1 MTHSE
6 LDGPGSR
13 AGTRAGR
20 SIAAVRGIAAWAE
33 ASIHRRIV
41 AASVRVGT
49 ANLIARSAFALRE
62 LTIAFVLGT
71 SPRLGAFL
79 LAALIPT
86 YLAQVIGSALPMAFI
101 PAFIHVRQS
110 AGAEAAKHLL
120 GGATILVAVFLA
132 FLTIL
137 VLGFFPFYLDL
148 VAPLFAATDR
158 QLAIHLV
165 WVLAPFAILRGLSA
179 LWGATLNA
187 DRGFLL
193 PALTTALTPLVGTV
207 ALLLFR
213 GSGVEALAWAMVI
226 GMAGEAIGTAAV
238 LRAKGTSIRLMWSGY
253 AAPLR
258 QFVRQFM
265 PMIAGNAILA
275 MTLVVDQSMAA
286 RVSPASVSI
295 LYYANLL
302 VLFPVTVAG
311 AALGTA
317 ALPYASEMVTAKRWE
332 ELQRMIAVFIRYVA
346 LATIPLTIAF
356 VVFAPTV
363 VWLVLYRGAFTLS
376 DGSGVTA
383 VTRYLAPMIPFY
395 LGATVVIQVSSALRR
410 TDILLWA
417 AVAGFV
423 LKLALN
429 YALMS
434 VMGLPGIGLSTTLS
448 YAATMTVTL
457 ILCRRALQARAH
469 ARESLLA

>member
-6 LDGPGSR
+6 LGDPGSR
-13 AGTRAGR
+13 AGTRVGR
-20 SIAAVRGIAAWAE
+20 SIAAVRGIATWAE
-33 ASIHRRIV
+33 ASVHRRIL
-41 AASVRVGT
+41 AASVRVGS
-49 ANLIARSAFALRE
+49 ANLIARGAFALRE

-110 AGAEAAKHLL
+110 AGAEAAKQLL
-120 GGATILVAVFLA
+120 GDATIVIAGLLGV
-132 FLTIL
+132 LTVL
-137 VLGFFPFYLDL
+137 VLAFFPFYLDL
-148 VAPLFAATDR
+148 VAPRFAAADR
-158 QLAIHLV
+158 QLATDLV

-187 DRGFLL
+187 DRVFVL
-193 PALTTALTPLVGTV
+193 PALTPALTPLVGTV

-213 GSGVEALAWAMVI
+213 RSGVEALAWAMVI
-226 GMAGEAIGTAAV
+226 GMAGEAIGTAGI
-238 LRAKGTSIRLMWSGY
+238 LRAKGTRIRLMWSGY

-275 MTLVVDQSMAA
+275 MTVVVDQSMAA
-286 RVSPASVSI
+286 RLSPASVSI

-317 ALPYASEMVTAKRWE
+317 TLPYASEMVAAKRWDD
-332 ELQRMIAVFIRYVA
+332 LRRMIAVFMRYVA
-346 LATIPLTIAF
+346 LATIPFAVAF
-356 VVFAPTV
+356 VAFAPTV
-363 VWLVLYRGAFTLS
+363 VWLIFYRGAFTLS
-376 DGSGVTA
+376 DASEVTA
-383 VTRYLAPMIPFY
+383 VVRYLAPMIPFY
-395 LGATVVIQVSSALRR
+395 LGATAVIQVSSALRR
-410 TDILLWA
+410 TEILLWA

-429 YALMS
+429 FALIS

-469 ARESLLA
+469 QQESLSA

>member
-1 MTHSE
+1 
-6 LDGPGSR
+6 
-13 AGTRAGR
+13 
-20 SIAAVRGIAAWAE
+20 
-33 ASIHRRIV
+33 
-41 AASVRVGT
+41 
-49 ANLIARSAFALRE
+49 
-62 LTIAFVLGT
+62 
-71 SPRLGAFL
+71 
-79 LAALIPT
+79 
-86 YLAQVIGSALPMAFI
+86 
-101 PAFIHVRQS
+101 
-110 AGAEAAKHLL
+110 
-120 GGATILVAVFLA
+120 
-132 FLTIL
+132 
-137 VLGFFPFYLDL
+137 
-148 VAPLFAATDR
+148 
-158 QLAIHLV
+158 
-165 WVLAPFAILRGLSA
+165 
-179 LWGATLNA
+179 
-187 DRGFLL
+187 
-193 PALTTALTPLVGTV
+193 
-207 ALLLFR
+207 
-213 GSGVEALAWAMVI
+213 MVI

-238 LRAKGTSIRLMWSGY
+238 LRAKGTKIRLTWSGY

-332 ELQRMIAVFIRYVA
+332 DLQRMIAVFIRYVA
-346 LATIPLTIAF
+346 LATIPFTIAF

-363 VWLVLYRGAFTLS
+363 VWLILYRGAFTLS

-395 LGATVVIQVSSALRR
+395 LGATVVIQISSALRR

-457 ILCRRALQARAH
+457 ILCRRALNAQAYE
-469 ARESLLA
+469 REGR

>member
-1 MTHSE
+1 MTGSE
-6 LDGPGSR
+6 LDGPRSR

-20 SIAAVRGIAAWAE
+20 SIAAVRAIAAWAD
-33 ASIHRRIV
+33 ASVNRRIL

-71 SPRLGAFL
+71 SSRLGAFL

-110 AGAEAAKHLL
+110 AGAEAAKQLL
-120 GGATILVAVFLA
+120 GDATIVVAVLLGV
-132 FLTIL
+132 LTTL
-137 VLGFFPFYLDL
+137 VLAFFPFYLDL
-148 VAPLFAATDR
+148 VAPRFAAADR
-158 QLAIHLV
+158 QLATDLV
-165 WVLAPFAILRGLSA
+165 WVLAPFAVLRGLSA
-179 LWGATLNA
+179 LWSAALNA
-187 DRGFLL
+187 DRGFVL
-193 PALTTALTPLVGTV
+193 PALTPALTPLIGTV

-213 GSGVEALAWAMVI
+213 EGGVAVLAWAMVV
-226 GMAGEAIGTAAV
+226 GMASEAIGTACV
-238 LRAKGTSIRLMWSGY
+238 LRAKGTKIRPMWSGY

-275 MTLVVDQSMAA
+275 MTIVVDQSMAA

-317 ALPYASEMVTAKRWE
+317 TLPYASEMATAKRWD
-332 ELQRMIAVFIRYVA
+332 ELRRMIAVFLRYVA
-346 LATIPLTIAF
+346 LVTIPFTVAF
-356 VVFAPTV
+356 VAFAPTV
-363 VWLVLYRGAFTLS
+363 VRLLFYRGAFTVS
-376 DGSGVTA
+376 DASGVTA
-383 VTRYLAPMIPFY
+383 VVRYLAPMIPFY
-395 LGATVVIQVSSALRR
+395 LGATAVIQVSSALRR
-410 TDILLWA
+410 TQILFRA
-417 AVAGFV
+417 AATGFA
-423 LKLALN
+423 LKVALN
-429 YALMS
+429 YALIS
-434 VMGLPGIGLSTTLS
+434 LMGLPGIGLSTTLT
-448 YAATMTVTL
+448 YAATMAVTL
-457 ILCRRALQARAH
+457 ILCRRELQARAH
-469 ARESLLA
+469 EREGR